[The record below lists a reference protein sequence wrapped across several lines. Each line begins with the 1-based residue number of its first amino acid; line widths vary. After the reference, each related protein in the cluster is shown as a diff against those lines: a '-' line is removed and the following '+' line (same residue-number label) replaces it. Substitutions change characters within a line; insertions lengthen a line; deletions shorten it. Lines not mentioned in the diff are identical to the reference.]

1 MVSNPPLAIS
11 VDQAQ
16 LNKDIEKITKELL
29 GQDDSQVAKLL
40 MQRAE
45 KYIQLGRRDEASAD
59 IRTAVKT
66 DGKNKEIVQ
75 NAESLIQR
83 MYTDIKTVQPASE
96 DQKVTKEDS
105 PKLRLF
111 KEIMQSVSDKNNTSS
126 YIKELI
132 VTRDF
137 VDILQSCG
145 DPSESNDVKTAAIIV
160 LTTILNSQAMS
171 EKIEGGITLL
181 AKVSNV
187 AVTCFKQCFDSGRAA
202 DKINAFATLTVLF
215 QANISVGAEI
225 FNQPGLLEDI
235 MDTIDFEKSEVQIAF
250 ADALAQA
257 CSDSHCRK
265 NISKYCSSWL
275 AATASSKSQKD
286 TNLQIFAS
294 IALTKL
300 NNANDK
306 ATDSMGLDAS
316 ATDSGVDQLAN
327 AMREH
332 SISNEQLSNTFT
344 AVIKNNHA
352 SGSQL
357 LVATEGLAYNSM
369 QAAVKDALV
378 KDDDVLDQLFK
389 IARENNRSGAI
400 LFGVATIF
408 ANITG
413 YLPVLSEEQ
422 KQIKKLRNLA
432 NAKGAGKNDQK
443 GTEDQEDP
451 RDRDDAV
458 NQRIE
463 KLVDKGIVTALI
475 GLSRSSSENIQA
487 AISQTFLN
495 IVTPP
500 KTRGTIVQ
508 QGGAKCLL
516 RIVGTQHEASFVKF
530 ASQALAKLAI
540 TMDPRIAFPGQSAHE
555 LVKPMLQL
563 CQDDF
568 SLRNFEALMALTNLA
583 SMDENI
589 RARIYLDKG
598 MPIIE
603 GLQFSDNKMIRRA
616 ATELLCNM
624 MFLGPVF
631 ESYSDPKQ
639 SGAQTKIKLLLALS
653 DVDDFE
659 TRRAASGAL
668 AILANSPGACSM
680 MIKENGYERIS
691 QLLLPEENVE
701 VQHRGTELVRCLLE
715 HNGKEAAASFVQY
728 HAHMKLVDIVK
739 NCKVQPVR
747 AAAMDVLKLFS
758 QNGITNFNA

>member
-1 MVSNPPLAIS
+1 
-11 VDQAQ
+11 
-16 LNKDIEKITKELL
+16 
-29 GQDDSQVAKLL
+29 

-45 KYIQLGRRDEASAD
+45 KYIMLGQRDEASAD
-59 IRTAVKT
+59 IRTAVQK
-66 DGKNKEIVQ
+66 DGQNKEIVQ
-75 NAESLIQR
+75 SAENLIQR
-83 MYTDIKTVQPASE
+83 MYTDIKTVQAANE
-96 DQKVTKEDS
+96 DKTVTNEDS
-105 PKLRLF
+105 PKLRRF
-111 KEIMQSVSDKNNTSS
+111 KEIMHSVSDKDSASTN
-126 YIKELI
+126 IKELI
-132 VTRDF
+132 MKKDF

-145 DPSESNDVKTAAIIV
+145 DPSEASDVKTAAVII
-160 LTTILNSQAMS
+160 LTSILNSQAMS
-171 EKIEGGITLL
+171 EKVENGSTLL
-181 AKVSNV
+181 TKVSNI
-187 AVTCFKQCFDSGRAA
+187 AATCFKQCFDSGRAA
-202 DKINAFATLTVLF
+202 DKINAFSTLTVLF
-215 QANISVGAEI
+215 QANLSVGANI
-225 FNQPGLLEDI
+225 FNQPALLEDI
-235 MDTIDFEKSEVQIAF
+235 MDTIEFEKTEVQLAF

-265 NISKYCSSWL
+265 NILTHCSDWL
-275 AATASSKSQKD
+275 AAAASSRSHKD

-316 ATDSGVDQLAN
+316 ATKGGVDQLAN

-332 SISNEQLSNTFT
+332 SISNEQLSNTFM
-344 AVIKNNHA
+344 AAIKNVNA
-352 SGSQL
+352 SDSQI

-369 QAAVKDALV
+369 QARVKDALV
-378 KDDDVLDQLFK
+378 KDGDILDELFK
-389 IARENNRSGAI
+389 LAKDKTRSGAI
-400 LFGVATIF
+400 LFGVATIL
-408 ANITG
+408 ANVTG
-413 YLPVLSEEQ
+413 YLPVLTEEQ

-443 GTEDQEDP
+443 ESEESEDP
-451 RDRDDAV
+451 RDRDEAV
-458 NQRIE
+458 NQRIG
-463 KLVDKGIVTALI
+463 KLVDKGIVPALI
-475 GLSRSSSENIQA
+475 ALARSSSENIQA

-495 IVTPP
+495 IITPQ

-516 RIVGTQHEASFVKF
+516 RIVGIQQKATFVKF

-589 RARIYLDKG
+589 RARIYVDKG

-639 SGAQTKIKLLLALS
+639 SGAQAKIKLLLALS
-653 DVDDFE
+653 DVEDFE

-668 AILANSPGACSM
+668 AILANSPDACSM
-680 MIKENGYERIS
+680 MINENGYERIS
-691 QLLLPEENVE
+691 QLLQPDENVE
-701 VQHRGTELVRCLLE
+701 VQHRGTEIVRCLLE
-715 HNGKEAAASFVQY
+715 NNGKEAATSFVQY
-728 HAHMKLVDIVK
+728 QAHLKLVDIVK

-747 AAAMDVLKLFS
+747 AAAMDVLKMFS